1 MKQRI
6 QGLIAGIAIGAIG
19 AGGIAYASSMTKT
32 IEVTYDNIK
41 VYKDNVL
48 CELKDSN
55 GSVIEPFIYDG
66 TTYLPVRGAASVAG
80 MQVTWDGA
88 TKSVYLWDNQ
98 VPGGT
103 YLMEVCPPYETENCE
118 TYLQQEGRKFKMS
131 GEEYS
136 NGFTL
141 YAYGNGYNNGYAM
154 FNLNSKYSTIQ
165 FTIGH
170 VDDTSMEDTNISFF
184 VDGKLVKEM
193 NIEADAMPQTVS
205 IPVSY
210 GLQLKVV
217 AAGENMFS
225 EVGIGN
231 ITVQ

>member
-19 AGGIAYASSMTKT
+19 AGGIAYASSMTKN

-88 TKSVYLWDNQ
+88 TKSVYLWDTL

-103 YLMEVCPPYETENCE
+103 YLMEVCPPYETEQCDI
-118 TYLQQEGRKFKMS
+118 YLQQEGKKFRMA

-141 YAYGNGYNNGYAM
+141 DYGVGNYAM

-170 VDDTSMEDTNISFF
+170 VDDSDMEDKNVSFF
-184 VDGKLVKEM
+184 VDGKLVKEI
-193 NIEADAMPQTVS
+193 NVDADGMPQTVS
-205 IPVSY
+205 IPVNY
-210 GLQLKVV
+210 GLQLKVI
-217 AAGENMFS
+217 AGENYYS
-225 EVGIGN
+225 QVGLGN